1 MRRDLD
7 IDCDPA
13 QLVLEPP
20 DRAQLKEI
28 FRRFEF
34 RKLLDRV
41 DELDAA
47 VPSAPLK
54 VTGVEVPWR
63 EGELDFRGVV
73 GYAASTTV
81 PPSPTATTVVIGPR
95 PDHVDGELV
104 VHDAKAL
111 RVDAARRHAAR
122 RVPDRPGPRRRTSS
136 TTSPP
141 STASSCCRRRPP
153 TRRRPRSSAA
163 PRRRGA

>member
-34 RKLLDRV
+34 RELLNRV

-47 VPSAPLK
+47 VPSAPMA
-54 VTGVEVPWR
+54 GDR
-63 EGELDFRGVV
+63 HRGAV
-73 GYAASTTV
+73 
-81 PPSPTATTVVIGPR
+81 
-95 PDHVDGELV
+95 
-104 VHDAKAL
+104 
-111 RVDAARRHAAR
+111 ARGRAR
-122 RVPDRPGPRRRTSS
+122 LPRRRRLRGGSA
-136 TTSPP
+136 
-141 STASSCCRRRPP
+141 TA
-153 TRRRPRSSAA
+153 PRSRPATRS
-163 PRRRGA
+163 